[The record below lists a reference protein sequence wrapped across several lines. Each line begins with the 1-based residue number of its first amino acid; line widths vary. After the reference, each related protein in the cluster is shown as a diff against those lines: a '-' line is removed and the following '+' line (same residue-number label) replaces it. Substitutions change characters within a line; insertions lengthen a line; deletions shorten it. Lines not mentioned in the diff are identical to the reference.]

1 MSDLSQFI
9 SDLSVELFALHAH
22 KVIQRVQDA
31 TLDGDGSGGA
41 DVVSSHHADCDPG
54 SLAHPDGLWHLRKIE
69 YKNLNVFSVS
79 ESCFEHISSTI
90 FQMVKCACVR
100 VNSPPQVSRGLQF
113 PPQRCR

>member
-1 MSDLSQFI
+1 MLLSDLSQFI

-69 YKNLNVFSVS
+69 YKKLLLKMLV
-79 ESCFEHISSTI
+79 H
-90 FQMVKCACVR
+90 VK
-100 VNSPPQVSRGLQF
+100 SL
-113 PPQRCR
+113 CRILCQ